1 MVELASKLRKKEVL
15 EKVSNKKPGYYKWWA
30 QQNEFDLILNELGL
44 TLGDIDKD
52 VLKEDGWYCIYIGI
66 AGNESIRKRLK
77 WHVSDHHT
85 SSKIKHGT
93 LSTLRQSISSIIAH
107 DQFAEDATN
116 EFIDKLKIE
125 YHEVE
130 EGISKETKG
139 KLEKIEK
146 KAMDANWYV
155 LNIQCNN
162 YSDKAKETKRRL
174 KTLRK
179 QSKKLE

>member
-1 MVELASKLRKKEVL
+1 MVELASELRKKEVL
-15 EKVSNKKPGYYKWWA
+15 GKVSDKKPGYYKWWA
-30 QQNEFDLILNELGL
+30 QQNEFDLILKELGL
-44 TLGDIDKD
+44 THDDIDKD

-85 SSKIKHGT
+85 ASKIKHGT

-125 YHEVE
+125 YHDVE
-130 EGISKETKG
+130 EGISKEKKG

>member
-1 MVELASKLRKKEVL
+1 MVELASELRKKEVL
-15 EKVSNKKPGYYKWWA
+15 GKVSDKKPGYYKWWA
-30 QQNEFDLILNELGL
+30 QQNEFDLILKELGL
-44 TLGDIDKD
+44 THDDIDKD

-85 SSKIKHGT
+85 ASKIKHGT

-125 YHEVE
+125 YHDVE

-174 KTLRK
+174 KT
-179 QSKKLE
+179 

>member
-1 MVELASKLRKKEVL
+1 MVELASELRKKEVL
-15 EKVSNKKPGYYKWWA
+15 GKVSDKKPGYYKWWA
-30 QQNEFDLILNELGL
+30 QQNEFDLILKELGL
-44 TLGDIDKD
+44 THDDIDKD

-85 SSKIKHGT
+85 ASKIKHGT

-125 YHEVE
+125 YHDVE